1 MRRDVK
7 KQQAAKGSIR
17 IISGQWK
24 GRKLPVLT
32 AEGLRPTTDR
42 TKETLFNW
50 LMPYIKDRACLD
62 LFAGSGSLGFE
73 ALSRHAG
80 SVIFVEKHKQAA
92 DILRQ
97 NLHLLK
103 DTESATHVIQG
114 DATEVITRLE
124 GKFDLIF
131 LDPPFHQNLLPGI
144 IDKLSV
150 NQLLNVGCLIYIET
164 ELLLT
169 QIAIPQQWRL
179 LKQSQTKQ
187 FSYRLFMYDPEL

>member
-50 LMPYIKDRACLD
+50 LMPYIKDRHCLD

-73 ALSRHAG
+73 ALSRYAG
-80 SVIFVEKHKQAA
+80 SVVFVEKHKQAA
-92 DILRQ
+92 GILRQ
-97 NLHLLK
+97 NLLSLK
-103 DTESATHVIQG
+103 ASSPSTQVILG
-114 DATEVITRLE
+114 DAKEVIARLDR
-124 GKFDLIF
+124 KFDLIF
-131 LDPPFHQNLLPGI
+131 LDPPFRQNLLPDI
-144 IDKLSV
+144 VEKL
-150 NQLLNVGCLIYIET
+150 LLHQVMNAGCLVYIET
-164 ELLLT
+164 ELSHT
-169 QIAIPQQWRL
+169 EIKFPPQWQL

-187 FSYRLFMYDPEL
+187 LCYRLFINDGE